1 MAYIDIHEYRWKSSC
16 GKAIDIKSFLYMGL
30 NQHHR
35 DCSLSVHTHTVLVQ
49 SANIRVFVQIV
60 GRLHTG
66 FLVHPLEELFIS
78 RASPLSWVYSVS
90 STSYMCHKRHG
101 FGSDIAGTSTAHSNT
116 TYTDSGVYPSAR
128 AGEVTDVSLKQGVY
142 DYSWVRTWRAEANNF
157 SDIRV

>member
-60 GRLHTG
+60 GHQPSYRFPCAPFRRAVHLSRESSILSLLRLQ
-66 FLVHPLEELFIS
+66 
-78 RASPLSWVYSVS
+78 
-90 STSYMCHKRHG
+90 HKLH
-101 FGSDIAGTSTAHSNT
+101 
-116 TYTDSGVYPSAR
+116 VP
-128 AGEVTDVSLKQGVY
+128 Q
-142 DYSWVRTWRAEANNF
+142 EAWF
-157 SDIRV
+157 R